1 MKREREGDAEIPF
14 RRFESFGYVVNHL
27 GRLFARALEKRLA
40 AHGVA
45 LGQFA
50 PLIVL
55 WEEEGVTQSEIARR
69 LDLEQPT
76 VANTL
81 RRMERDGL
89 VHLSPDPN
97 NRRQVLIYLT
107 DKGRALNGPLT
118 AEARAINAEAS
129 AALSAEE
136 REALFGAMRKLVAVF
151 KELGEET

>member
-1 MKREREGDAEIPF
+1 MTGKNDGDGEIPF

-27 GRLFARALEKRLA
+27 GRLFARALERRLA
-40 AHGVA
+40 GHGVA

-89 VHLSPDPN
+89 VRVEPDPD

-107 DKGRALNGPLT
+107 DRGRALNGPLT
-118 AEARAINAEAS
+118 AEARAINAQAA

-136 REALFGAMRKLVAVF
+136 REALFRSMRKLVAVF
-151 KELGEET
+151 KEPGDEA

>member
-1 MKREREGDAEIPF
+1 M
-14 RRFESFGYVVNHL
+14 
-27 GRLFARALEKRLA
+27 
-40 AHGVA
+40 
-45 LGQFA
+45 
-50 PLIVL
+50 L

-118 AEARAINAEAS
+118 AAGARHQRRGLGGAERRGARGLVWRDAQAGRGVQGVGRGDLIGRAFYS
-129 AALSAEE
+129 ATK
-136 REALFGAMRKLVAVF
+136 RR
-151 KELGEET
+151 

>member
-1 MKREREGDAEIPF
+1 MKGERDGDAEIPF

-136 REALFGAMRKLVAVF
+136 REALFGAMRKLVAAF
-151 KELGEET
+151 KESGEET